1 MNHYNH
7 QFKLIDSSKHV
18 CTICG
23 ITKHTPPLI
32 QLPIDATAVLID
44 QILYID
50 EFLSFYSKYK
60 IIPNNESDEEYV
72 FETSVPF
79 KPSNKTRK
87 IYLKQYDNVFIGDPS
102 K

>member
-44 QILYID
+44 QIL
-50 EFLSFYSKYK
+50 F
-60 IIPNNESDEEYV
+60 
-72 FETSVPF
+72 
-79 KPSNKTRK
+79 
-87 IYLKQYDNVFIGDPS
+87 
-102 K
+102 